1 MQNITIYKEGFCIS
15 TNKSRLDIPAIHNFL
30 SNEAY
35 WSLGIPFETVKKSI
49 DHSLNFGLYHNEQQ
63 IGFARI
69 ISDFSTI
76 AYLGDV
82 YVLPEFRG
90 RGLSKWLMETITSFP
105 ELQGLRRW
113 ILLTGDAHGL
123 YKQFGWK
130 DISNP
135 ERWMELHN
143 KDVYKKTNE

>member
-1 MQNITIYKEGFCIS
+1 MQNITIYKNGFCIS
-15 TNKSRLDIPAIHNFL
+15 TDKSNLDIPAIHHFL
-30 SNEAY
+30 STEAY
-35 WSLGIPFETVKKSI
+35 WSLEIPFETVRKSI

-82 YVLPEFRG
+82 YILPEFRG

>member
-15 TNKSRLDIPAIHNFL
+15 TNKSRLDIPAINHFL
-30 SNEAY
+30 STEAY
-35 WSLGIPFETVKKSI
+35 WSLGIPFETVKKAI

-113 ILLTGDAHGL
+113 ILLTGDAHSL

>member
-1 MQNITIYKEGFCIS
+1 M
-15 TNKSRLDIPAIHNFL
+15 
-30 SNEAY
+30 
-35 WSLGIPFETVKKSI
+35 PFETVKKSI

-82 YVLPEFRG
+82 YILPEFRG

-130 DISNP
+130 NISNP

>member
-1 MQNITIYKEGFCIS
+1 MHDFTIYKDGFCIS
-15 TNKSRLDIPAIHNFL
+15 TNKSRLDIPAIHHFL
-30 SNEAY
+30 STEAY
-35 WSLGIPFETVKKSI
+35 WSLGIPFETVKKGI
-49 DHSLNFGLYHNEQQ
+49 DHSLNFGLYQNEQQ
-63 IGFARI
+63 IGFARV

-82 YVLPEFRG
+82 YFLQEFRE
-90 RGLSKWLMETITSFP
+90 RGLSKWLMEIITSYP

-130 DISNP
+130 EIANP

-143 KDVYKKTNE
+143 KDVYKSKQ